1 MATRL
6 FLVYALVEI
15 AVLAVLASTIG
26 VGWTLLA
33 LLATFVVGL
42 ALAGTQLTRHFS
54 RLWDALNTRSG
65 DATLGADSLL
75 VALGTVLVVIP
86 GLASSVLGALALL
99 PATRPA
105 LRPAAR
111 VLMGPRLVGP
121 MDRPTEVIYINH
133 DERYR
138 GYGDYIDA
146 EVIDVVDV
154 DPAAEAVHQ
163 HTSVQRWA
171 S

>member
-1 MATRL
+1 MAIRL

-54 RLWDALNTRSG
+54 RLWDTLNSRSA

-99 PATRPA
+99 PATRPV

-111 VLMGPRLVGP
+111 AMLNPLRIGP

-133 DERYR
+133 DDRYR
-138 GYGDYIDA
+138 GYGDYIDG

-154 DPAAEAVHQ
+154 DPAAEAVRQ